1 MIIQKLYYSIFLRN
15 RKIFLLNTM
24 ILLYGHHAK
33 YSWIKSLIFYRLRFV
48 PDDGNVKPTCIVNL
62 SAHPEVTGLTTDDNP
77 GDVLSSDYTAYMEQ
91 IINEEGYNFMFLSV
105 HHP

>member
-1 MIIQKLYYSIFLRN
+1 MDKKLDFLPP
-15 RKIFLLNTM
+15 TV
-24 ILLYGHHAK
+24 
-33 YSWIKSLIFYRLRFV
+33 V
-48 PDDGNVKPTCIVNL
+48 PDDGNVKSTCIVNL

-77 GDVLSSDYTAYMEQ
+77 GDVLSADYTAYMEQ